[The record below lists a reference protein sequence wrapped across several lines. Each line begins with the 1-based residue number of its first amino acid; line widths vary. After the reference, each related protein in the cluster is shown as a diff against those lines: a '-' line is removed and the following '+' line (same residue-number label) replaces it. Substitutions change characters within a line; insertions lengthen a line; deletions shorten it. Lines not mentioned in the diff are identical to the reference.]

1 MINTKFSICG
11 FLVAFLIPYAV
22 FAQAFGEYGRA
33 VGSVPHGK
41 SITGSKGSGSVSQGN
56 SGGRATEGVAGVP
69 SRALPSRL
77 VVASN
82 KASLY
87 PRQDDESQKLDQLN
101 QGEVLTPMV
110 QSAGGSEWFMVK
122 TQKGIIGWVK
132 SMDVREDRIKK

>member
-1 MINTKFSICG
+1 MRTLRP
-11 FLVAFLIPYAV
+11 FLSAIAGVLLFPAIT

-41 SITGSKGSGSVSQGN
+41 SITGSKGSGGVSQGKAP
-56 SGGRATEGVAGVP
+56 GGATEGVAGVP

-77 VVASN
+77 VVSTNDAG
-82 KASLY
+82 LY
-87 PRQDDESQKLDQLN
+87 PRQDDESQKLDQLR
-101 QGEVLTPMV
+101 QGEILTPMV

-132 SMDVREDRIKK
+132 SMDVREDRTPK

>member
-1 MINTKFSICG
+1 MRTLRPFLSAIAGVLLFSTIT
-11 FLVAFLIPYAV
+11 

-33 VGSVPHGK
+33 VGGIPHGK
-41 SITGSKGSGSVSQGN
+41 GITGSKSPGSVSQGKAP
-56 SGGRATEGVAGVP
+56 GGATEGVAGAP

-77 VVASN
+77 VVSSKDAG
-82 KASLY
+82 LY

-101 QGEVLTPMV
+101 QGEMLTPMV

>member
-1 MINTKFSICG
+1 MRTLRP
-11 FLVAFLIPYAV
+11 FLSAIAGVLLFPTIT

-33 VGSVPHGK
+33 VGGIPHGK
-41 SITGSKGSGSVSQGN
+41 GITGSKSPGSVSQGN

-69 SRALPSRL
+69 SRALPSRF

-82 KASLY
+82 EASLY
-87 PRQDDESQKLDQLN
+87 PRQDDESQKLNQLR
-101 QGEVLTPMV
+101 QGEVLTPMM

-122 TQKGIIGWVK
+122 TQKGIVGWVK